1 MQLSKIEVD
10 KQQREIIKYEN
21 GDFPFLIFTD
31 DFVILMK
38 DTLDGIAQRPS
49 NFIRSWR

>member
-31 DFVILMK
+31 DFCILMK
-38 DTLDGIAQRPS
+38 DTLGGIGTKT
-49 NFIRSWR
+49 FKFHT